1 MGQSRHPLP
10 ALVVCVAVALVAA
23 AVGGCGSSGA
33 GSSSEQAKGASG
45 AAGSATTPTAP
56 AGASAQACAGAVRG
70 IATLR
75 VAGVGCAI
83 GRGVV
88 ASWSNRPACA
98 GTAAASRVSCTVED
112 YRCLG
117 AATDRGLAVSC
128 ARPYRSI
135 SFVAKR
141 TS

>member
-1 MGQSRHPLP
+1 MGQSRHPPP
-10 ALVVCVAVALVAA
+10 ALAVCIALALVAA
-23 AVGGCGSSGA
+23 AAGGCGSSGE
-33 GSSSEQAKGASG
+33 GFSSEQAKGSSG
-45 AAGSATTPTAP
+45 AAGSATTSTAP

-75 VAGVGCAI
+75 VAGAGCAV

-88 ASWSNRPACA
+88 ASWSNKPACA
-98 GTAAASRVSCTVED
+98 GSAGASRVSCRVED

-117 AATDRGLAVSC
+117 AAGDRGIAVSC
-128 ARPYRSI
+128 ARPGRAI

-141 TS
+141 R

>member
-10 ALVVCVAVALVAA
+10 ALVAVALVAV

-33 GSSSEQAKGASG
+33 GSSSEQAMESS
-45 AAGSATTPTAP
+45 GSATTSTAP

-75 VAGVGCAI
+75 VAGVGCAT

-88 ASWSNRPACA
+88 ASWSDKPACA
-98 GTAAASRVSCTVED
+98 GPAGASRVSCTVEG

-128 ARPYRSI
+128 ARPGRSI
-135 SFVAKR
+135 SFVAR
-141 TS
+141 RG